1 MKEGGYI
8 KVHEGLLVSIEP
20 NALTLA
26 SQRTRKAFANGK
38 EKGGRRTLEAFGKG
52 DLSSYPSS
60 STIKWIRVELGQTRQ
75 PLRIYLDS
83 NQGKPRINEA
93 LYLRLSPPFIPPSL
107 SFANLLLLIESCYG
121 SKALPSRGATIRF
134 FLQSKIIFFFS
145 KLEIMF
151 IKFDSLKEEDK
162 EK

>member
-38 EKGGRRTLEAFGKG
+38 EKGGRRTLEA
-52 DLSSYPSS
+52 
-60 STIKWIRVELGQTRQ
+60 
-75 PLRIYLDS
+75 
-83 NQGKPRINEA
+83 
-93 LYLRLSPPFIPPSL
+93 SPPFQLPLLLYYKVDKSRAGPDQAASAYLLRLKSRETANKWSALSPSFSSFYSTL
-107 SFANLLLLIESCYG
+107 PLFRESFASNRILLRVEGLAKSRRHNSIFP
-121 SKALPSRGATIRF
+121 SK
-134 FLQSKIIFFFS
+134 QNYFFFS

-151 IKFDSLKEEDK
+151 IKFDSLKEEEK